1 MARKILLHQNRHL
14 KVMGMDKDHFSI
26 KGFTLLDGREVRLY
40 CRLLQVRQAFVATYS
55 LYEDYRGRQW
65 LEIAAGGRSH
75 LEELIGESFEQRVAA
90 DLLALGLNKY
100 SG

>member
-1 MARKILLHQNRHL
+1 M
-14 KVMGMDKDHFSI
+14 VEDYFSI
-26 KGFTLLDGREVRLY
+26 RVFTLLDSRELRLY
-40 CRLLQVRQAFVATYS
+40 CRLRQVRQAFVAAYS
-55 LYEDYRGRQW
+55 LYEDHWGRQW
-65 LEIAAGGRSH
+65 LEIATGGRSH

>member
-1 MARKILLHQNRHL
+1 M
-14 KVMGMDKDHFSI
+14 VTGHFSI
-26 KGFTLLDGREVRLY
+26 RVFTLLDGRERRLY
-40 CRLLQVRQAFVATYS
+40 CRLVKVRSAPVATYS
-55 LYEDYRGRQW
+55 LYEDYRGRRW
-65 LEIAAGGRSH
+65 LEIVAGGRSH